1 MYQLDRFV
9 ALIRPREPFLD
20 WLRSVP
26 DFEDLEF
33 TLEQLRGDST
43 ALLIPQFDDDEE
55 AVAFV
60 YRIWEEVFMAELDAW
75 TEEKALWPQGRT
87 IEMFMEWF
95 DVEIHTTV
103 AEIEESDTQTH

>member
-9 ALIRPREPFLD
+9 AIIRPRQPFLD

-33 TLEQLRGDST
+33 TLEQVRGDST

>member
-1 MYQLDRFV
+1 VYQLDRFV

-33 TLEQLRGDST
+33 TLEQVRGDST

>member
-1 MYQLDRFV
+1 MYQLDHFV
-9 ALIRPREPFLD
+9 ALIRPRQPFLD
-20 WLRSVP
+20 WLRGLP
-26 DFEDLEF
+26 DFEDLEL
-33 TLEQLRGDST
+33 TLEQVRGDST
-43 ALLIPQFDDDEE
+43 ALLIPEFDDDDE

-60 YRIWEEVFMAELDAW
+60 YRIWDEVFAAELEAW

-103 AEIEESDTQTH
+103 AEVEESDTQTH

>member
-33 TLEQLRGDST
+33 TLEQVRGDST

>member
-26 DFEDLEF
+26 DFEDLDL
-33 TLEQLRGDST
+33 TLEHVRGDST
-43 ALLIPQFDDDEE
+43 ALLIPQFDDEDE

-60 YRIWEEVFMAELDAW
+60 YRIWDDIFSGELDAW

-103 AEIEESDTQTH
+103 AEIEESDTRTH